1 MGIGERIREM
11 RERRQLSQGDIE
23 ERTGLLRCYISRVEN
38 GHTVPSLETLE
49 RFAGALD
56 VPLYKLFYRS
66 EEPSQEHTAANKP
79 TLEGLAQE
87 EGTAGAEARFLLR
100 LRELQEH
107 LSSTD
112 RNVLLALA
120 KRMAVRTASPEG

>member
-49 RFAGALD
+49 KFAGALD
-56 VPLYKLFYRS
+56 VPLYKLFYYGDEQPRDGAVAS
-66 EEPSQEHTAANKP
+66 PA
-79 TLEGLAQE
+79 LENLAQE
-87 EGTAGAEARFLLR
+87 AGAAGAEARFLLR

-107 LSSTD
+107 LTSTD

-120 KRMAVRTASPEG
+120 KRMAVHTVSPEG

>member
-1 MGIGERIREM
+1 MGIGERIRDM
-11 RERRQLSQGDIE
+11 RERRRLSQGDIE
-23 ERTGLLRCYISRVEN
+23 EKTGLLRCYISRVEN

-56 VPLYKLFYRS
+56 VPLYKLFYNS
-66 EEPSQEHTAANKP
+66 EEPVQDPAASEP
-79 TLEGLAQE
+79 TLERLSHQE
-87 EGTAGAEARFLLR
+87 GPEGAEARFLLK

-120 KRMAVRTASPEG
+120 KKMAVRT

>member
-49 RFAGALD
+49 KFAGALD
-56 VPLYKLFYRS
+56 VPLYKLFYYGDEQPRDS
-66 EEPSQEHTAANKP
+66 AVASP
-79 TLEGLAQE
+79 TLESLAQE
-87 EGTAGAEARFLLR
+87 AGAAGAEARFLLR

-107 LSSTD
+107 LTSTD

-120 KRMAVRTASPEG
+120 KRMAVHTVSPEG

>member
-1 MGIGERIREM
+1 MGIGERIRVL

-56 VPLYKLFYRS
+56 VPLYGLFYDS
-66 EEPSQEHTAANKP
+66 DEPPEDPAAVP
-79 TLEGLAQE
+79 QMTLESLSQE
-87 EGTAGAEARFLLR
+87 EGAAGADARFLLK

-107 LSSTD
+107 LSPTD

-120 KRMAVRTASPEG
+120 KKMAVRAVSPEG

>member
-1 MGIGERIREM
+1 MGIGERIREL
-11 RERRQLSQGDIE
+11 REQQRLSQGDIE

-56 VPLYKLFYRS
+56 VPLYRLFCRNN
-66 EEPSQEHTAANKP
+66 EEPPQN
-79 TLEGLAQE
+79 
-87 EGTAGAEARFLLR
+87 GTASHLTIERLSQQEGAAGEEARFLLK

-107 LSSTD
+107 LSPTD
-112 RNVLLALA
+112 RNVILALA
-120 KRMAVRTASPEG
+120 KKMAVRTVNPED